1 MTKSKTKQDFR
12 SDLAKA
18 KNHGSA
24 KHGSSHWMAQRVTA
38 VALIPLFVWFI
49 YSVVHLVGASHG
61 EFTTWLAHPINAIIT
76 ILFVISTF
84 YHAVLGAQVITEDYI
99 HGECFKTIKI
109 VGQKLF
115 FFAFGIACIFSIL
128 KIAFGG

>member
-1 MTKSKTKQDFR
+1 MTKSKTKQDFS
-12 SDLAKA
+12 SDLAKD
-18 KNHGSA
+18 KNNGRA
-24 KHGSSHWMAQRVTA
+24 KHGSGHWMAQRVTA
-38 VALIPLFVWFI
+38 VALIPLFIWFI
-49 YSVVHLVGASHG
+49 YSVLPSVGASHG
-61 EFTTWLAHPINAIIT
+61 ECTTWLAQPINAIIT